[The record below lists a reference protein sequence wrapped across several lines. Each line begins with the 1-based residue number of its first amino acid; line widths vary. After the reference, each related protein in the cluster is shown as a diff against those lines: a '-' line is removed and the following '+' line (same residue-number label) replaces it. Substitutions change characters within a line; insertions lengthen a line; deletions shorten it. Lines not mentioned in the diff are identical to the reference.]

1 MKHLFKRLAAF
12 GVLALALMGLGA
24 PTAFALPAE
33 GSGSAIYLDGENGA
47 DTNDGGSA
55 NAAVSTFTHAKEL
68 AQANREIKTIYVS
81 GEVQLPAGEVSLAGT
96 DAIVKRAPSYT
107 GALFNV
113 SGVQATLAGI
123 TIDGNASE
131 VPRVDKPL
139 VTVADSGAL
148 TIQDGT
154 ILRNNAAKSTRIG
167 GLAKGGAVEVSQ
179 ASVTM
184 TGGLIENN
192 QANNGGG
199 IGLSYRATL
208 TMTGGTIRNNRAVT
222 GLTGTFNGNFYQ
234 IYDVAGAGG
243 GVHIDDLCTMNLS
256 GGTIEHNSAD
266 EVGGAIS
273 AGNLQRSRGAK
284 LIMTGGTLDANS
296 CGATGGALFVQAGD
310 TPNHATAKI
319 TGGAITNNA
328 ATGKG
333 QTNNMFGGGGIY
345 VNGYASQYG
354 LSNGELYLE
363 NALITENSA
372 KYEGGGYAAC
382 PVSVSRI
389 TIEDGTALLRNTTE
403 SGRSREIYIL
413 AAFIPGGHGGDPSYK
428 IPERMLGGLP
438 NNWKD
443 NDNALLPLD
452 QLEGTLHSTE
462 LSVHTD
468 EQRMDAAKALAK
480 VVIKGNTS
488 VTRGGGIGSNGSV
501 FIGKQEE
508 HPKNLLIEKTWEQG
522 LEAHEVT
529 VELHA
534 KAGGT
539 DWVVETVTLNADND
553 FKHVV
558 KNLPSTIGGQPIEDV
573 LYVTEPGA
581 NARDVEISPVTPYQ
595 AGADD
600 TSGQDPIHFSVS
612 VLNKLPETVSVPVT
626 KVWNDENDHDGK
638 RPEKVVVHLLANGED
653 SGLVLELSA
662 DNNWKGSFNDLP
674 KYNDDAGNS
683 DKAEIVYTVSEDK
696 VPDYTTKIT
705 GDAASG
711 FTIENTHTPPQTPP
725 VVPPHNP
732 PTNPPT
738 NPPHTP
744 NTPPSAPKPQ
754 KHLPATGDSAWAAAA
769 ALGTA
774 ASMLAAGFVLKQ
786 RRS

>member
-1 MKHLFKRLAAF
+1 MKHLFKRLAAL
-12 GVLALALMGLGA
+12 GVLALALMGIGA
-24 PTAFALPAE
+24 PPAFALPAE
-33 GSGSAIYLDGENGA
+33 GGSAIYLDGKSGA
-47 DTNDGGSA
+47 DTNDGSSA
-55 NAAVSTFTHAKEL
+55 GAAVGTFAHAKEL
-68 AQANREIKTIYVS
+68 AQANRAIKTIYVS
-81 GEVQLPAGEVSLAGT
+81 GEVKLPAGEVSLAGT

-113 SGVQATLAGI
+113 SGVQVTLATI
-123 TIDGNASE
+123 IIDGNADE

-139 VTVADSGAL
+139 VTVAASGAL

-154 ILRNNAAKSTRIG
+154 ILRNNAAKSARIG
-167 GLAKGGAVEVSQ
+167 ENEKGGAVGVSK

-199 IGLSYRATL
+199 IGLSYQATL

-222 GLTGTFNGNFYQ
+222 GLTGKIDGNSYQ
-234 IYDVAGAGG
+234 IFDVAGAGG
-243 GVHIDDLCTMNLS
+243 GVHIDDQCTMNLS

-273 AGNLQRSRGAK
+273 AGNLQSSQGAQ

-296 CGATGGALFVQAGD
+296 CGATGGAVFVQAGA
-310 TPNHATAKI
+310 TPYHATAKI

-354 LSNGELYLE
+354 FSNGELYLE

-372 KYEGGGYAAC
+372 AYEGGGYAAC

-403 SGRSREIYIL
+403 SGRSREVYIL

-452 QLEGTLHSTE
+452 QLEGTLHNAN

-522 LEAHEVT
+522 LEAHEIQ

-534 KAGGT
+534 KVGEA
-539 DWVVETVTLNADND
+539 DWVLETVTLNADNG

-558 KNLPSTIGGQPIEDV
+558 KNLPSMIAGQPIEDV

-581 NARDVEISPVTPYQ
+581 DANNVEISPVTPYHAD
-595 AGADD
+595 AGDAP
-600 TSGQDPIHFSVS
+600 GQDPIHFTVS
-612 VLNKLPETVSVPVT
+612 VLNKVPDIERVSIPVQ
-626 KVWNDENDHDGK
+626 KVWNDENDRDGK

-662 DNNWKGSFNDLP
+662 DNDWKGSFNDLP

-696 VPDYTTKIT
+696 VPDYTTKIE

-725 VVPPHNP
+725 AVPPHNP
-732 PTNPPT
+732 PAK
-738 NPPHTP
+738 PPHAP
-744 NTPPSAPKPQ
+744 NTPPTPPKPQ
-754 KHLPATGDSAWAAAA
+754 KNLPATGDSAWATTV
-769 ALGTA
+769 ALGVA
-774 ASMLAAGFVLKQ
+774 ASMLAAGLILK
-786 RRS
+786 RRRN